1 VTIDP
6 ARPVSDFT
14 FVAFDFETTG
24 LHPAIDRVVEF
35 GAVRF
40 SGGTELAEFSELV
53 NPGVPVHP
61 DAARVSGIDTA
72 MLIGKPP
79 VETVLPRF
87 MEFLG
92 DAILVAH
99 NAEFDTGFLRAE
111 LHRAAMPTVENV
123 IVDTQTLAQRAFP
136 GKKSYALQNLVEMLG
151 IPTNTAHRARDDA
164 RQCMRLFEQC
174 VAAMSFLGELPIGE
188 VLT

>member
-1 VTIDP
+1 MIADSS
-6 ARPVSDFT
+6 RPVGDFT

-24 LHPAIDRVVEF
+24 LHPAVDRVIEL

-40 SGGTELAEFSELV
+40 TIGTELADYNELV

-61 DAARVSGIDTA
+61 DAARVSGIDTS
-72 MLIGKPP
+72 MLLGKPS
-79 VETVLPRF
+79 VEATLPSF

-92 DAILVAH
+92 NAVLLAH

-111 LHRAAMPTVENV
+111 LQRAGMATVANQ
-123 IVDTQTLAQRAFP
+123 IIDTQTLAQRAFP

-151 IPTNTAHRARDDA
+151 IPANTAHRARDDA
-164 RQCMRLFEQC
+164 RQCMRLFERC
-174 VAAMSFLGELPIGE
+174 VEALSFMGDLPIAD